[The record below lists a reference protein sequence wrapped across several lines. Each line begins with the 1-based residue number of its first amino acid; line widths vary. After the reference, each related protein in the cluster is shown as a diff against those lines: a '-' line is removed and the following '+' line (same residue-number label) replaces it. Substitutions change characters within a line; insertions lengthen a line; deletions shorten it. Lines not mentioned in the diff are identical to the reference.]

1 MVKIIKRKMVKWS
14 SSWLEK
20 IDSNGVKLKLWVT
33 KKDEKHAHC
42 KLCSADLKYVTQG
55 FQAMIQHSKKPKH
68 KTVSDLRF
76 GNDVRRFSKS
86 SESHSSSK
94 KEVVTLDP
102 TFSEKVSAAEA
113 KWLFKMAERDM
124 TLRDCDFTPELFRQ
138 MFPDSQVAKQF
149 SMSRQKASYV
159 LQDGL
164 GPLLSKW
171 LVTSINTSEGTF
183 TLMFDETTTLQNR
196 KQMDL
201 LVRFWD
207 EEQNL
212 VTTRYLTSLFFGRA
226 TALDITGMLMSL
238 QEEGKFNLTWSKM
251 FNISSDG
258 PNINKAIWRELND
271 SLIDKGYKGLLEF
284 LKCPLHTVHN
294 SFHQGIKVGSGQS
307 AEQLAFDFH
316 AWFKVNYFQK
326 SFNSL

>member
-1 MVKIIKRKMVKWS
+1 MSDKVTIKFKIRIYLLFFRKII
-14 SSWLEK
+14 
-20 IDSNGVKLKLWVT
+20 D
-33 KKDEKHAHC
+33 
-42 KLCSADLKYVTQG
+42 
-55 FQAMIQHSKKPKH
+55 
-68 KTVSDLRF
+68 
-76 GNDVRRFSKS
+76 
-86 SESHSSSK
+86 
-94 KEVVTLDP
+94 DP
-102 TFSEKVSAAEA
+102 TVSAAEA
-113 KWLFKMAERDM
+113 KWLFKISKRDM

-171 LVTSINTSEGTF
+171 LVTSINASEGAF

-207 EEQNL
+207 EKQNL
-212 VTTRYLTSLFFGRA
+212 VTTRYLTSLFFARA

-238 QEEGKFNLTWSKM
+238 QEEGNCNLNWSKT

-258 PNINKAIWRELND
+258 PNINKA
-271 SLIDKGYKGLLEF
+271 
-284 LKCPLHTVHN
+284 V
-294 SFHQGIKVGSGQS
+294 
-307 AEQLAFDFH
+307 
-316 AWFKVNYFQK
+316 
-326 SFNSL
+326 

>member
-1 MVKIIKRKMVKWS
+1 MVKWS

-20 IDSNGVKLKLWVT
+20 TDSNGVKLKLWVM
-33 KKDEKHAHC
+33 KKDEEHAHC

-55 FQAMIQHSKKPKH
+55 FQAMIQHSRKPKH

-76 GNDVRRFSKS
+76 GNDVRRFSKA
-86 SESHSSSK
+86 SESSST

-102 TFSEKVSAAEA
+102 TVSEKVSAAEA
-113 KWLFKMAERDM
+113 KWLFKISERDM

-171 LVTSINTSEGTF
+171 LVASINASEGAF

-207 EEQNL
+207 EKQNL
-212 VTTRYLTSLFFGRA
+212 VTTRYLTSLFFARA
-226 TALDITGMLMSL
+226 TALDITGMLMSI
-238 QEEGKFNLTWSKM
+238 QEEGNYNLTWSKM
-251 FNISSDG
+251 FNI
-258 PNINKAIWRELND
+258 
-271 SLIDKGYKGLLEF
+271 
-284 LKCPLHTVHN
+284 
-294 SFHQGIKVGSGQS
+294 
-307 AEQLAFDFH
+307 
-316 AWFKVNYFQK
+316 
-326 SFNSL
+326 